1 MDTAAEARR
10 TSEPRRCGFK
20 LPQGT
25 AASSLSRFIAAPL
38 SAAPSATLRGIGQT
52 TLTVGY
58 GTNGKKVCTK

>member
-10 TSEPRRCGFK
+10 TSETRRCGFK
-20 LPQGT
+20 LPQG
-25 AASSLSRFIAAPL
+25 SSRFIAKPL
-38 SAAPSATLRGIGQT
+38 YRCTAFSGSKRTLRGIGQT